1 MGLMRVVRQAHAF
14 RASAHAWFWRA
25 RTTPTPTPTARS
37 MLAGERRG
45 GIEGGR
51 EGGRKEGWVGGWAVW
66 TGHYGEGRKG
76 RGVDK
81 AAGRE
86 GGAGLAWPDRAARRG
101 PWRGGPSAEPA
112 VVTVIIR

>member
-1 MGLMRVVRQAHAF
+1 MGRDGA
-14 RASAHAWFWRA
+14 
-25 RTTPTPTPTARS
+25 
-37 MLAGERRG
+37 
-45 GIEGGR
+45 
-51 EGGRKEGWVGGWAVW
+51 GWAVW